1 MNTNLKAED
10 IVNATVNL
18 NRSLIN
24 NKPHIKKYD
33 KVKKIYKDIID
44 NMKDYIFS
52 DSYDIDKNIDKM
64 CLSFMEDNNID
75 RYNWHVNSDNISD
88 ALLLE
93 ELLIFKN
100 HEDVTSVT
108 EIYLQKNKFRNEE
121 KVKLL
126 QCMNNSFAS
135 LFKVI
140 SSDVS
145 NGYVVIKDFFTD
157 KEYQVID
164 INLASA
170 YSFVSEQGKNNVYIY
185 SRLITYD
192 DISIL
197 TGGICFVE
205 VINKLK
211 NILYHKKLYEDM
223 RSSSL
228 CLLLFEISKHH

>member
-44 NMKDYIFS
+44 NMKDYILS
-52 DSYDIDKNIDKM
+52 DSYDIDENIDKM
-64 CLSFMEDNNID
+64 YLSFMEDNNID

-145 NGYVVIKDFFTD
+145 NGYVVIRDFFTD

-164 INLASA
+164 INLASTYA
-170 YSFVSEQGKNNVYIY
+170 FINEQGQNNVYIY

>member
-1 MNTNLKAED
+1 MNNNSKAED

-145 NGYVVIKDFFTD
+145 NGYVVIRDFFTD

-164 INLASA
+164 INL
-170 YSFVSEQGKNNVYIY
+170 VS
-185 SRLITYD
+185 TYA
-192 DISIL
+192 
-197 TGGICFVE
+197 F
-205 VINKLK
+205 IN
-211 NILYHKKLYEDM
+211 E
-223 RSSSL
+223 
-228 CLLLFEISKHH
+228 